1 MPVAYTVL
9 DTGGNLLFE
18 IEREIADKEAE
29 ERYEVR
35 PKQVKPVLDAMF
47 AWENTRTAAPRS
59 AFAG

>member
-9 DTGGNLLFE
+9 DTGGNRLFE

-47 AWENTRTAAPRS
+47 A
-59 AFAG
+59 